1 MRLLKASSTKIRIFL
16 GSNSLCTTTLFLIC
30 VCCCVSNT
38 MQSMF
43 VFKPLFIIKMPQH
56 FFKSRTCFQGY
67 IVPISID
74 HNFYD
79 ANCQKKLT
87 FSDRPPLWPL
97 ATLFVKTSMVANLE
111 AIDHQKAKES
121 VAKIQ
126 G

>member
-1 MRLLKASSTKIRIFL
+1 
-16 GSNSLCTTTLFLIC
+16 
-30 VCCCVSNT
+30 
-38 MQSMF
+38 MF
-43 VFKPLFIIKMPQH
+43 VIKPLFIIKMPQH
-56 FFKSRTCFQGY
+56 FFYIKDLLPR

-121 VAKIQ
+121 IAKIQ